1 MRGRIN
7 LRNQNNKIG
16 GENIKKKRKLMKL
29 LKHNPNIND
38 NKSIINNVEN
48 LIQHDKTK
56 FIEINRYFVKEKLDC
71 ELITTTYIPF
81 KHELTYALIKSY
93 YSNDS
98 TISHVIFN

>member
-1 MRGRIN
+1 MSKISHMRGGIN

-29 LKHNPNIND
+29 LKHNLNIND

-56 FIEINRYFVKEKLDC
+56 FIEIN
-71 ELITTTYIPF
+71 
-81 KHELTYALIKSY
+81 
-93 YSNDS
+93 
-98 TISHVIFN
+98 ISLKRS